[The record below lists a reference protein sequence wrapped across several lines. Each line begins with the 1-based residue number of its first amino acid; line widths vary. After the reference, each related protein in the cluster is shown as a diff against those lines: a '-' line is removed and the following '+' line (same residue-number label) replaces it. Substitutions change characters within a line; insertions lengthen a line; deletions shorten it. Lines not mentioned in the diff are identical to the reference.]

1 MTDFIKGSSSYVRL
15 EAHIAFVVK
24 YRHAVFD
31 DAEFRGRCSQIFY
44 QVAARHGFV
53 IREVGFDRDH
63 VHLIVLLRCHQS
75 VSWVAKCLKGTSGRK
90 LLREFPQ
97 VKRRHFWGSGFWSPV
112 IFGDSLGR
120 EPELLAAYVRSQGK
134 KRAATPSATI
144 ADFLT
149 KIPPVYSEQT
159 N

>member
-1 MTDFIKGSSSYVRL
+1 M
-15 EAHIAFVVK
+15 
-24 YRHAVFD
+24 FD

-44 QVAARHGFV
+44 QVAARHGF
-53 IREVGFDRDH
+53 IIKEIGLDRNH
-63 VHLIVLLRCHQS
+63 VHLVLQLRCSQS
-75 VSWVAKCLKGTSGRK
+75 LSWVAKCLKGTSGRK
-90 LLREFPQ
+90 LLQEFPQ
-97 VKRRHFWGSGFWSPV
+97 VKRRHFWGSGLWSPV

-120 EPELLAAYVRSQGK
+120 EPNKMATYVRNQGM

-149 KIPPVYSEQT
+149 EIPPVYSEQT